1 VSTVPRG
8 GSLYHVSYAPD
19 GRSLVIS
26 GYDFESAECGILRVG
41 LDGRGTMLVSSSADF
56 SSSAE
61 MGTISVS
68 PDGAKLA
75 WALFSNSYSVRL
87 LEPK

>member
-26 GYDFESAECGILRVG
+26 GYNFESAECGILRVG
-41 LDGRGTMLVSSSADF
+41 LDGRGTMLVSSSYF
-56 SSSAE
+56 SESAISME
-61 MGTISVS
+61 NLSVS

-75 WALFSNSYSVRL
+75 WDLFSSSFSVRL